1 MAIFDL
7 KKHEEGLPIYITS
20 NYSDSEKLSMYVV
33 APLSLW
39 RHVLEVILF
48 VQKLSDY
55 TNINKWN
62 KRNRSFSI

>member
-7 KKHEEGLPIYITS
+7 KKHEEGLPIYTTS
-20 NYSDSEKLSMYVV
+20 NYSESEKLSMYVV

-48 VQKLSDY
+48 AQKLNDY

-62 KRNRSFSI
+62 KCHRSFSI